1 MDFQIRVKWL
11 LSLALLTVFWISTDA
26 SLATMSIDL
35 GSQFIKAGIVKS
47 GVPMEI
53 ILNKESK
60 RKSPNAVF
68 LRNGERLFSDAA
80 LGMQIR
86 YPSSVYTHFLDLV
99 GKPFDHPS
107 VKNYRKNFP
116 NIDIQKSDNSSAVVF
131 KIDDKLYSV
140 ETMLAMVLSHVRDF
154 AQAHAE
160 QPIHDVVITVPA
172 YFTQAERIVVE
183 QAAGIA
189 GFNLLQLINDGS
201 AAALSHGV
209 FRRKEIT
216 EKPQRLLVYDVGAAK
231 TTATLVEYR
240 TVKRDKSTEPE
251 MFVLGVGF
259 DRTLGGFE
267 LTLRLR
273 DHLANKFNEAYKPK
287 QKIQVFKNSSKLKK
301 NLFQEN
307 QRSMAKL
314 LKEAERVKQV
324 LSANTDTLVQIER
337 VHEDKDMRIKLTR
350 DEFSK
355 LYEDLDSRF
364 TEPITQALKIG
375 QLSLE
380 EVDQIVFMGGGSRIP
395 KIQEI
400 VQDFVKPKTIG
411 KFLNTDEAIAM
422 GALFQSAHLSKG
434 FKVKPFQLNELIL
447 FPVEVDFVSK
457 NTNEAGESV
466 EKNLSRAIFRFRNN
480 YPTNK
485 KSLSLTSYTSDFT
498 ITWKFGDL
506 AHFSEKQLEEFGELV
521 KPAQITVTG
530 LAKALEENLKEDSD
544 YKGVKIG
551 FQLDP
556 SGIVRIGKA
565 ELNIEKKKGVIGC
578 NLKFL

>member
-485 KSLSLTSYTSDFT
+485 KVRFLNF
-498 ITWKFGDL
+498 F
-506 AHFSEKQLEEFGELV
+506 
-521 KPAQITVTG
+521 
-530 LAKALEENLKEDSD
+530 
-544 YKGVKIG
+544 KINS
-551 FQLDP
+551 FKYSMWFISKVFIFKNETYQNF
-556 SGIVRIGKA
+556 
-565 ELNIEKKKGVIGC
+565 LNVFMC
-578 NLKFL
+578 HR